1 MQQCVIERII
11 VCNSMEYFGDR
22 FWSTLSTF
30 LLTVVLLWVAYM
42 AVAAA
47 EMFIITPM
55 KIKTI
60 MNRQG
65 VQGPSGHLLLGNRM
79 DAYRLQQ
86 VEAEKDLKTGDYNI
100 LSHVMPYHVWN
111 CQSYGGFSLSC
122 KFQFPKL
129 YWAFTNCPKLCHHF
143 VSLTNKSVSTN
154 LLVVETL
161 RQFISRFFLLD

>member
-1 MQQCVIERII
+1 
-11 VCNSMEYFGDR
+11 MEYFGDH

-30 LLTVVLLWVAYM
+30 LLTVVLLWVAYI

-55 KIKTI
+55 KIKRI

-100 LSHVMPYHVWN
+100 LSHVMPYHVRN
-111 CQSYGGFSLSC
+111 CQSYGGFSFSC

-129 YWAFTNCPKLCHHF
+129 YWAFINCPKLCHHF
-143 VSLTNKSVSTN
+143 VSLTNKSVSAN

-161 RQFISRFFLLD
+161 RQFISNFFPLD